1 VVLTAGDSERVLFGV
16 VSGCKCFWREISF
29 GRAGFVLVFPEPEL
43 VPRMSRAMAGHAFKD
58 IVGSSRGLMDA
69 VRGLRGD
76 VGLNGE
82 DDVGSN
88 STFLSDL
95 VGASDGSFRSNRF
108 DRPCLTA
115 GVTRRRSS
123 ALGRVTTLAL

>member
-16 VSGCKCFWREISF
+16 VSGCKCFLREISF
-29 GRAGFVLVFPEPEL
+29 GRAGFVLVFLEIEL
-43 VPRMSRAMAGHAFKD
+43 VVGMLRAMAGPASGD

-76 VGLNGE
+76 GGLNGE
-82 DDVGSN
+82 DDVASN
-88 STFLSDL
+88 SAFLSAL
-95 VGASDGSFRSNRF
+95 VGMSDGLFRSNRF
-108 DRPCLTA
+108 DRSCLIA